1 MIQITSAPD
10 YLVFFLQPLTEVI
23 RIHALLYVPFTR
35 IEVGK
40 CAFRVSAP
48 TVWSSVKWHAVV
60 ISTFKLR
67 LKTTRFSRAT

>member
-48 TVWSSVKWHAVV
+48 TVWSSVK
-60 ISTFKLR
+60 
-67 LKTTRFSRAT
+67 